1 MCIFRTLFAGDTF
14 SRLEN
19 YGENHH
25 SQSIESTF
33 VAKKHCSWPKCSVN
47 VKFINKF
54 IKKKQ
59 GFLQLRPPHLFW
71 APDGTGW
78 TFDSLAGKERR
89 AGETVSRMSL
99 LVIIAAIV

>member
-47 VKFINKF
+47 VKFIKTRLPST
-54 IKKKQ
+54 Q
-59 GFLQLRPPHLFW
+59 AATPFLGYRRHWL
-71 APDGTGW
+71 D
-78 TFDSLAGKERR
+78 FDSLAGKEPR
-89 AGETVSRMSL
+89 AGETVLRLAL
-99 LVIIAAIV
+99 LVFIAAIV

>member
-33 VAKKHCSWPKCSVN
+33 VAKKHCSWPKCSVI
-47 VKFINKF
+47 VKF
-54 IKKKQ
+54 IKKKTRLPSTQ
-59 GFLQLRPPHLFW
+59 SATPFL
-71 APDGTGW
+71 G
-78 TFDSLAGKERR
+78 SRR
-89 AGETVSRMSL
+89 HWL
-99 LVIIAAIV
+99 DF